1 MVAGGRGATAR
12 RESGASS
19 RARAALVSRT
29 HPRARRYSTPS
40 HTTQDEFSKLVALT
54 AARTLLGREIREQ
67 LFGAVAE
74 LLHDLDDGMRPI
86 SVFFPYLPTSFHK
99 KRDV

>member
-1 MVAGGRGATAR
+1 MKAEPNTSTRVTSMHATDPRPHVVIIGGGFAG
-12 RESGASS
+12 
-19 RARAALVSRT
+19 
-29 HPRARRYSTPS
+29 
-40 HTTQDEFSKLVALT
+40 LT